1 MKILARGLTL
11 ISRMVLRVRYHL
23 KAASGMLNRVD
34 ILPFKGYGSDS
45 IYTVKGR
52 VVEHKP
58 IRPISETDAFW
69 KNLWNMYMRLTRMP
83 IPGTK
88 VACSIGGR
96 RVETRTDEQ
105 GFFEFRFAPKEPPT
119 GRYWQY
125 GFLELR
131 SSRFLDKGR
140 RFSAQVLVPPMNARH
155 AVISD
160 IDDTVVPTQA
170 TNFFRMMQSLFLKN
184 ARTRLPFPGVAAFY
198 RALHEGREGEPLNPI
213 LYVSRGPWNL
223 YDVLSDF
230 FNLHGIPIGP
240 VIYLRDWGF
249 SREGLKPASV
259 RGHKFQLISNML
271 EAYRRLPFILIG
283 DSGQKDPEIY
293 TEVVRT
299 HPGRIKCV
307 YIRRVDGSILRDRAI
322 ARLAEQIEADGS
334 MLVLEEDT
342 MEMARHAAEQ
352 GWIEPVGMEDVA
364 GEKMTGEDPPPLAE
378 TADQKSSTPSG
389 KSRIT
394 E

>member
-1 MKILARGLTL
+1 MKVLARGLTL
-11 ISRMVLRVRYHL
+11 ISRIVLQVRYHL
-23 KAASGMLNRVD
+23 KAASGLLNRVD
-34 ILPFKGYGSDS
+34 IIPFRGYGSGFLYH
-45 IYTVKGR
+45 IKGR
-52 VVEHKP
+52 VVEQKP
-58 IRPISETDAFW
+58 IRPIAETGTFW
-69 KNLWNMYMRLTRMP
+69 ENLWNMYMRLTRMP

-88 VACSIGGR
+88 VACSFAGR
-96 RVETRTDEQ
+96 RIETRTDPQ

-140 RFSAQVLVPPMNARH
+140 RFPAQVLVPPMDTRH
-155 AVISD
+155 VVISD
-160 IDDTVVPTQA
+160 IDDTVVPTEA
-170 TNFFRMMQSLFLKN
+170 TNFFRMMHSLFLKN
-184 ARTRLPFPGVAAFY
+184 ARTRLPFSGVAAFY

-223 YDVLSDF
+223 YDVLSEF

-249 SREGLKPASV
+249 SQEGLKPASV

-271 EAYRRLPFILIG
+271 EVYRHLPFILIG

-322 ARLAEQIEADGS
+322 ARLAEQIETDGS
-334 MLVLEEDT
+334 ILVLEKDT

-364 GEKMTGEDPPPLAE
+364 GEKKTGEEPPSLAE
-378 TADQKSSTPSG
+378 TAGQK
-389 KSRIT
+389 
-394 E
+394 EQQA

>member
-1 MKILARGLTL
+1 MNFLARGLTL

-23 KAASGMLNRVD
+23 KAATGLLNRVD
-34 ILPFKGYGSDS
+34 IIPFKGYGSDLR
-45 IYTVKGR
+45 YTVKGR

-58 IRPISETDAFW
+58 IRPIVETDTFL
-69 KNLWNMYMRLTRMP
+69 KNFWNMYMRLTRMP

-88 VACSIGGR
+88 VSCGFAGR
-96 RVETRTDEQ
+96 RIETRTDEQ
-105 GFFEFRFAPKEPPT
+105 GFFEFQFAPEEPPS
-119 GRYWQY
+119 GRYWQN
-125 GFLELR
+125 GVLELR
-131 SSRFLDKGR
+131 SSRFLDEGR
-140 RFSAQVLVPPMNARH
+140 TFPAQVLVPPMNARH
-155 AVISD
+155 VVVSD
-160 IDDTVVPTQA
+160 IDDTVVPTEA
-170 TNFFRMMQSLFLKN
+170 TNFFRMMHSLFLKN
-184 ARTRLPFPGVAAFY
+184 AQTRLPFPGVAAFY

-223 YDVLSDF
+223 YEVLSEF

-249 SREGLKPASV
+249 SQEGLKPASI

-271 EAYRRLPFILIG
+271 EVYRHLPFILIG

-293 TEVVRT
+293 TEVVRA
-299 HPGRIKCV
+299 HPGRVTCV

-342 MEMARHAAEQ
+342 MEMARHAARQ

-364 GEKMTGEDPPPLAE
+364 GEKIAAEEPPSLAE
-378 TADQKSSTPSG
+378 TADQDRTQA
-389 KSRIT
+389 
-394 E
+394 